1 MTTKKKLL
9 IKRIAG
15 FDIESKKLK
24 LSRLYIMKLTRDDRV
39 IFKFGKA
46 MNIENRFKAI
56 QKDLD
61 LSDHLQDALNSL
73 KIAFACD
80 ESVKTGKV
88 VKV

>member
-46 MNIENRFKAI
+46 DVAI
-56 QKDLD
+56 
-61 LSDHLQDALNSL
+61 
-73 KIAFACD
+73 I
-80 ESVKTGKV
+80 V
-88 VKV
+88 